1 MQSVSAKR
9 NIDSGGVGME
19 KKLADFFCDPK
30 TALKNVFLFL
40 LMIFLVV
47 YAGFQILP
55 SFAQKIETQSAL
67 SVSVFDTNKT
77 NGYIFRYEEP
87 IGADAGGTPVTF
99 VKDGERVSKGQHF
112 ANIYAASDYAEL
124 QEEIDTIDAKID
136 ILQKSAVE
144 TNVYVTDIS
153 KTDAEIN
160 KHLGSVYSAVAD
172 GNLSNVRDDQND
184 MLVSM
189 NKRNMIVD
197 MTESYTNELNSLKAQ
212 KAVLESRIDTV
223 SRKLIADTAG
233 YYYGDT
239 DGYENIFD
247 PDVLDELTLEGFE
260 QLTSVQ
266 PDTFL
271 KNGSYGKIITSFVW
285 YVVCEA
291 EKSNTSGYTEG
302 YYYNLNFPEF
312 GEENLTMQLKKI
324 IKTTTSDKALLVF
337 RGNTAPEEFTYKR
350 NQQVDIISEKYSGL
364 AIPKGALRIV
374 DGEQGV
380 YILNGDIVRFRRVN
394 IFFENDD
401 YYIVSVRDPREEAV
415 SDEEEPSEQGKY
427 PYIELY
433 DSVIVKGKNLF
444 DGKIVG

>member
-1 MQSVSAKR
+1 
-9 NIDSGGVGME
+9 ME

-55 SFAQKIETQSAL
+55 SFTQKIETQSAL

-87 IGADAGGTPVTF
+87 ISGSAGGTPVTF

-112 ANIYAASDYAEL
+112 ANVYTASDYAEL
-124 QEEIDTIDAKID
+124 QAEIDTIEAKIE
-136 ILQKSAVE
+136 ILQKSEVE

-160 KHLGSVYSAVAD
+160 KYLNSVYSSVAD
-172 GNLSNVRDDQND
+172 GNLSDVRGNQND

-212 KAVLESRIDTV
+212 KAALESRISSV
-223 SRKLIADTAG
+223 SQKLTASTSG

-247 PDVLDELTLEGFE
+247 PDVLDELTLESFE

-266 PDTFL
+266 SDTTL
-271 KNGSYGKIITSFVW
+271 KNTSYGKIVTSFVW
-285 YVVCEA
+285 YAVCEA
-291 EKSNTSGYTEG
+291 EKTSVSGYNEG
-302 YYYNLNFPEF
+302 YYYNLNFPEA
-312 GEENLTMQLKKI
+312 GEESLTMQLKKI

-337 RGNTAPEEFTYKR
+337 RGNTAPEDFTYKR

-394 IFFENDD
+394 ISFENDD
-401 YYIVSVRDPREEAV
+401 YYIVSVKDPQEAA
-415 SDEEEPSEQGKY
+415 SSEEEPTEENKY
-427 PYIELY
+427 SYIELY

>member
-1 MQSVSAKR
+1 
-9 NIDSGGVGME
+9 ME

-55 SFAQKIETQSAL
+55 SFSQKIETQSAL

-87 IGADAGGTPVTF
+87 ISAGAGGTPVTF

-112 ANIYAASDYAEL
+112 ANIYTASDYADL
-124 QEEIDTIDAKID
+124 QAEIDTIDAKID
-136 ILQKSAVE
+136 ILQKSVVE

-160 KHLGSVYSAVAD
+160 EQLNSLYSAVAD
-172 GNLSNVRDDQND
+172 GDLSDVRDSQSD

-212 KAVLESRIDTV
+212 KAALESRINTV
-223 SRKLIADTAG
+223 SQKLVAGTAG

-239 DGYENIFD
+239 DGYERIFT
-247 PDVLDELTLEGFE
+247 PEVIDELTLESFE
-260 QLTSVQ
+260 LLTSAQ
-266 PDTFL
+266 PDASL
-271 KNGSYGKIITSFVW
+271 KNGSYGKIVTSFVW

-291 EKSNTSGYTEG
+291 EKASVSGYTEG

-312 GEENLTMQLKKI
+312 GEENLTMQLKKM

-350 NQQVDIISEKYSGL
+350 NQQVDIISEKHSGL
-364 AIPKGALRIV
+364 AIPKEALRIV

-380 YILNGDIVRFRRVN
+380 YVMNGDIVRFRRVD
-394 IFFENDD
+394 IAFENED
-401 YYIVSVRDPREEAV
+401 YYIISTKDPRAEIA
-415 SDEEEPSEQGKY
+415 SEEEVPTEENKY
-427 PYIELY
+427 SYIELY